1 MLKVIKENLDEIMK
15 WANFVF
21 LFLFSLHLYD
31 FPDKYIILWC
41 GFSMLVFIILHKN
54 ACLDKIFWILA
65 LAIILNGL
73 GTYYY
78 VGDSLGYTWKN
89 VFKMVI
95 PVIIMY
101 PYMKQLM
108 CNIKD
113 EDTEK
118 IVLAIVLGTFLYS
131 ILNYYSF
138 CKMGKIF
145 LNGER
150 RSWCDFWSGYG
161 WAATH
166 YSFWGCFIAGLS
178 GYGVFLLYERK
189 WLKGLLLLFL
199 VAIENYIQI
208 AVDNR
213 MVICITVVSLTVSL
227 LLFLYL
233 NINDKIKI
241 KKTIFFILA
250 VVAMPFFVVAINLF
264 DIQSSSYLQN
274 FISRDGGILKNN
286 RFQMIYEAIIMLPS
300 HWKGGATM
308 WAAGNA
314 WVHNYWLQVANVSG
328 IIPFSLWM
336 IVNISAMID
345 TIKVMRCQCISD
357 EIKFMVIPLISAIV
371 GYLMMEPGGTE
382 LNRYI
387 IFYVLLI
394 ALMKQIVANKTCSKE

>member
-1 MLKVIKENLDEIMK
+1 M
-15 WANFVF
+15 
-21 LFLFSLHLYD
+21 
-31 FPDKYIILWC
+31 
-41 GFSMLVFIILHKN
+41 
-54 ACLDKIFWILA
+54 
-65 LAIILNGL
+65 
-73 GTYYY
+73 
-78 VGDSLGYTWKN
+78 
-89 VFKMVI
+89 
-95 PVIIMY
+95 
-101 PYMKQLM
+101 
-108 CNIKD
+108 
-113 EDTEK
+113 
-118 IVLAIVLGTFLYS
+118 
-131 ILNYYSF
+131 
-138 CKMGKIF
+138 
-145 LNGER
+145 
-150 RSWCDFWSGYG
+150 
-161 WAATH
+161 
-166 YSFWGCFIAGLS
+166 
-178 GYGVFLLYERK
+178 YERK

-241 KKTIFFILA
+241 KKTIFLILA
-250 VVAMPFFVVAINLF
+250 VVAMTFFVVAINLF
-264 DIQSSSYLQN
+264 DIQSSSYLHN